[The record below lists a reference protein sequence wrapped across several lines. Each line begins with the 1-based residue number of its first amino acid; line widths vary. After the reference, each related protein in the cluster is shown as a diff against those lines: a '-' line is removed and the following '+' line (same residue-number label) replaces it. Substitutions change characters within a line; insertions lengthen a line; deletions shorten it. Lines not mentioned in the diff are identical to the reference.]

1 MRRWMSDIG
10 IESMMWRSGLK
21 SIALMTVSP
30 MVMDSPGRKTISRML
45 DPHSGFPF
53 QLRDSPMEAQQ
64 AVPVGPPHIT
74 ATPGQDFGNRGLPD
88 TDLVGDPA
96 LRPPERDQ
104 GLDHGFPVHR
114 PMISVFRYSC
124 NRHSGHDLY
133 QNSDMTEFGNR
144 LKQARKDAGLTQ
156 KQAAARV
163 GMSQSTLSGLE
174 TGEQPTSTF
183 LPQLADLYGV
193 SLRWLISG
201 AGSREAD
208 TKPLPISTDIEA
220 LINNYS
226 RASEGQKELVKVI
239 LRGPKTKA
247 PAWSIGLISVIDGI
261 VEAAE
266 KAFPSKTTGR
276 KTA

>member
-1 MRRWMSDIG
+1 
-10 IESMMWRSGLK
+10 
-21 SIALMTVSP
+21 
-30 MVMDSPGRKTISRML
+30 
-45 DPHSGFPF
+45 
-53 QLRDSPMEAQQ
+53 
-64 AVPVGPPHIT
+64 
-74 ATPGQDFGNRGLPD
+74 
-88 TDLVGDPA
+88 
-96 LRPPERDQ
+96 
-104 GLDHGFPVHR
+104 
-114 PMISVFRYSC
+114 
-124 NRHSGHDLY
+124 
-133 QNSDMTEFGNR
+133 MTEFGNR